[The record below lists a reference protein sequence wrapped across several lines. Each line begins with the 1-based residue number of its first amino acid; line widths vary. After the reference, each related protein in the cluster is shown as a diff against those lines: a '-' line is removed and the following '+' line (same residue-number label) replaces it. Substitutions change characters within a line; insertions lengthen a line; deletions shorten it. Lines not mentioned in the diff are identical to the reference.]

1 MGNKEEIEV
10 VINGTKASSSLKEM
24 SAAISAMNKELKDLP
39 RNSQEFADKKAQLQK
54 VKGEFTAI
62 QKEIKGVQKNQVD
75 LMDTFGA
82 FIPFG
87 GQIQAMRGNFS
98 QWGQGVK
105 GVTQGMRLLKVAIAA
120 TGIGVLVVLLGSLIS
135 YLTST
140 QAGMDQVTKVTR
152 PLMAIFEKMK
162 GVVQE
167 LGGSVFKGLAQILN
181 GDIQDGLKTLGSG
194 FKDAVSNTSEAIT
207 EGYKA
212 GTQLDKLQ
220 KQIEKTENN
229 LIVNRARLNAE
240 YNKAKEIAQDQTKS
254 EQERIKAARQAQ
266 AAQNE
271 LMTMEQHFL
280 DLKIK
285 KMELEHS
292 LNDTSREDQ
301 KELAQ
306 LIAERTDFEAQ
317 AAKKRASAR
326 SLEVTAI
333 KQGQAAQ
340 AKIQKEAQAAEEAHN
355 KKILAARQQLQ
366 QASVQLERSLQ
377 DLRVEA
383 MDEGLEKELAS
394 LNLGHVRKMSALEAQ
409 KDEVLANLALTE
421 QEKVAFLAQ
430 FREQQLLLDQER
442 QEAEKEAQ
450 EEARQE
456 ELETDLENLTE
467 EDELKK
473 ARLEEQFMTTM
484 MSEEAHKLAL
494 LDLEKATLSAKLALL
509 EEAGQGE
516 TLQAQ
521 KLKNQMIAIEKE
533 RTDLE
538 IEERKKRSDK
548 AKEFAAVGLDI
559 AQQFLDLH
567 AGVIQQRTSEEL
579 SALDKRI
586 EYLSQDEEAQQR
598 NAVEIQRLE
607 KEKEKVKR
615 ESAQKLF
622 KIQVAQIIADGIKEV
637 ASIWAGTAT
646 LGPIAGPIVGAIQT
660 GLAIGRSVLAVRKAR
675 QQADSYAEGGFTSAL
690 NVNGQGHL
698 IDQTGHKV
706 AGVVHEKEWVAPRW
720 MNESPRYA
728 NVIGWLESER
738 TRRYADGGMVGP
750 NSQAPIARRSDPNTP
765 AANTSPDLNEFAG
778 QLGQLRN
785 DFNAYASRVDR
796 WASQLRVINDP
807 RDIRDGLNAINKVDA
822 DSDIS

>member
-1 MGNKEEIEV
+1 MTNKEEIEV

-24 SAAISAMNKELKDLP
+24 RAAISAMNKELKELP
-39 RNSQEFADKKAQLQK
+39 RNSQEFADKKAELQK
-54 VKGEFTAI
+54 VKGEFTSI
-62 QKEIKGVQKNQVD
+62 QREIKGVQKNQVD
-75 LMDTFGA
+75 LIDTFGE

-87 GQIQAMRGNFS
+87 GQIQALRGNFTK
-98 QWGQGVK
+98 WGTGVK
-105 GVTQGMRLLKVAIAA
+105 GVTQGMRLLKLAIAA
-120 TGIGVLVVLLGSLIS
+120 TGIGALVVLLGSLIT
-135 YLTST
+135 YLTGT
-140 QAGMDQVTKVTR
+140 QDGMDKVTKITR

-271 LMTMEQHFL
+271 LMTMEQQFL
-280 DLKIK
+280 DLKIE
-285 KMELEHS
+285 KMELEQS

-301 KELAQ
+301 RELAQ
-306 LIAERTDFEAQ
+306 LVAERTNFEAQ

-326 SLEVTAI
+326 SLEVSAI

-340 AKIQKEAQAAEEAHN
+340 AKIQKEAQAAEDAHN

-366 QASVQLERSLQ
+366 QASVNLDRSLQ
-377 DLRVEA
+377 DLRVAA
-383 MDEGLEKELAS
+383 MDEGLEKELS
-394 LNLGHVRKMSALEAQ
+394 TLNLAHTRKMSALETQ

-421 QEKVAFLAQ
+421 QEKVNFLAQ
-430 FREQQLLLDQER
+430 FKEQQDLLEAER
-442 QEAEKEAQ
+442 REAEKEVA

-456 ELETDLENLTE
+456 ALEMDLENLTE
-467 EDELKK
+467 EDDLKK
-473 ARLEEQFMTTM
+473 AKLEEQFMTGM
-484 MSEEAHKLAL
+484 MAEEAYKMAE
-494 LDLEKATLSAKLALL
+494 LDLEEATLAAKLALL

-521 KLKNQMIAIEKE
+521 KLKNQMIAIEQE
-533 RTDLE
+533 RTQLE
-538 IEERKKRSDK
+538 AEERQKRFDK
-548 AKEFAAVGLDI
+548 AQQLASIGLDM
-559 AQQFLDLH
+559 AQQFVDLH

-586 EYLSQDEEAQQR
+586 EFLSQDEEAQQR
-598 NAVEIQRLE
+598 NAVEIARLE
-607 KEKEKVKR
+607 REKEKVKR
-615 ESAQKLF
+615 ESAQKLL
-622 KIQVAQIIADGIKEV
+622 KIQVAQIIADGIREV
-637 ASIWAGTAT
+637 ASIWAGSAT
-646 LGPIAGPIVGAIQT
+646 LGPIAGPIVGALQT
-660 GLAIGRSVLAVRKAR
+660 GLAIGRSVLAVRQAR
-675 QQADSYAEGGFTSAL
+675 QQANSYATGGFTSAMS
-690 NVNGQGHL
+690 VDGQGHL

-706 AGVVHEKEWVAPRW
+706 AGVVHENEWVGPRW
-720 MNESPRYA
+720 MTEHPKYA

-738 TRRYADGGMVGP
+738 TRRYAEGGMVGRPPASAPQNPSP
-750 NSQAPIARRSDPNTP
+750 NSQTP
-765 AANTSPDLNEFAG
+765 DFNEMAG
-778 QLGQLRN
+778 QLGQLRA

-796 WASQLRVINDP
+796 WASQLRVVNDP
-807 RDIRDGLNAINKVDA
+807 RDIRDSLNVINKVDA